1 MNKQMKHVDFKRFC
15 KICKH
20 IDVPPF
26 KDPCDECLSVLAREH
41 SYKPVNFE
49 EQPLKKR
56 RID

>member
-1 MNKQMKHVDFKRFC
+1 MNEQTKHVEFNRFC

-20 IDVPPF
+20 F
-26 KDPCDECLSVLAREH
+26 KIPSIEDPCDECLNVPAREH